1 MVIRLNKICLN
12 KELQRPPYLEGLHS
26 LWRERERTQLRIR
39 QLGIQGLNTNQE
51 RLLYPSS
58 EDYNTTGGN
67 EYDGSESL
75 LRCYIRVEIFLSR

>member
-1 MVIRLNKICLN
+1 MCLGIT
-12 KELQRPPYLEGLHS
+12 EASLSRRPAFPVAGKGE
-26 LWRERERTQLRIR
+26 ERRQLRIR
-39 QLGIQGLNTNQE
+39 QPGIQGLNTNQE

-58 EDYNTTGGN
+58 EDCNTTGGN